1 VSNGYKPFSV
11 RPWRPPPSSWR
22 EVVLRLGCR
31 LVDALGY
38 VFDKHGGK
46 LLVSGVVLFG
56 LGMLEHALLES
67 AHSAVDGEG
76 VIDAAGLA
84 AGVTAI
90 GGLGA
95 ALYRVFG
102 PGPG

>member
-22 EVVLRLGCR
+22 EVALRLGSR
-31 LVDALGY
+31 LIDAMGY

-46 LLVSGVVLFG
+46 LLISAIVLFG
-56 LGMLEHALLES
+56 LGVLEHVLLES
-67 AHSAVDGEG
+67 AQSAVGG